1 MAVQLLAGL
10 ARVGGSLGRA
20 GSGLARAGG
29 RVAVNRTKSFAKN
42 KVKEK
47 LTAEKKTDKDKNKI
61 KGKKASK
68 KSSEIL
74 SSGDSEVNALK
85 QQSSEQD
92 QSSPKSISKSISA
105 TTKPSGSQVEQLK
118 TNVTNIHNFLVN
130 YNKNKSK
137 IQNQNK
143 RLLASQVSRD
153 KLKLKERKLKTSPF
167 GDSIKNIK
175 DSTSSEGNVLDKL
188 LEFIGIVVFGII
200 VNALPAIVE
209 KVQEIIDNI
218 VNFLTPIQ
226 SGFNLIKGFFTGE
239 LDRKEYDAD
248 RKRVDN
254 ALKSFDADGGLIDQ
268 MAEKLGPLEGLVKQ
282 LKPLIGNLRK
292 NVGGKNTVL
301 AKKDG
306 KEGFLNKETGEFT
319 EREWTSEER
328 ETMYGTRLGDSGAP
342 EDTEGGGGDVEGAG
356 STDAHNISGY
366 PITSHYGRR
375 WGRLHGGID
384 IGTPTGTALALSHS
398 GKVIFSALHGG
409 YGNMID
415 AWVPALNVQFRFAHL
430 TKRFKKT
437 GESFKENEVLGL
449 TGGGAGDP
457 GRGSSTGP
465 HLHYEID
472 TARGGM
478 AYGGAR
484 NKALLYRM
492 AKYVKLGNILPST
505 SGTGGGIDL
514 IKGSM
519 PSNEKVAQIR
529 ELSEPQTTSNVH
541 NYVYIQP
548 YDTIQMQVIPFQV

>member
-29 RVAVNRTKSFAKN
+29 RVAANRTKSFAKD

-248 RKRVDN
+248 RKR
-254 ALKSFDADGGLIDQ
+254 
-268 MAEKLGPLEGLVKQ
+268 
-282 LKPLIGNLRK
+282 
-292 NVGGKNTVL
+292 L
-301 AKKDG
+301 ANDT
-306 KEGFLNKETGEFT
+306 LQSA
-319 EREWTSEER
+319 WMQTSVN
-328 ETMYGTRLGDSGAP
+328 S
-342 EDTEGGGGDVEGAG
+342 V
-356 STDAHNISGY
+356 
-366 PITSHYGRR
+366 
-375 WGRLHGGID
+375 
-384 IGTPTGTALALSHS
+384 
-398 GKVIFSALHGG
+398 
-409 YGNMID
+409 
-415 AWVPALNVQFRFAHL
+415 
-430 TKRFKKT
+430 
-437 GESFKENEVLGL
+437 
-449 TGGGAGDP
+449 
-457 GRGSSTGP
+457 
-465 HLHYEID
+465 
-472 TARGGM
+472 
-478 AYGGAR
+478 
-484 NKALLYRM
+484 
-492 AKYVKLGNILPST
+492 
-505 SGTGGGIDL
+505 
-514 IKGSM
+514 
-519 PSNEKVAQIR
+519 
-529 ELSEPQTTSNVH
+529 
-541 NYVYIQP
+541 
-548 YDTIQMQVIPFQV
+548 